1 MHLNEITRL
10 VVQADVC
17 GISAVLDWLKVMQL
31 LFEQPL
37 PILESR
43 EAVRQLRVRRF
54 RRGKAMSYFRFDRSD
69 ISKMLPGTRRSGC
82 VLVEV

>member
-31 LFEQPL
+31 LFEQPS

-43 EAVRQLRVRRF
+43 DAVRQRWGRRF
-54 RRGKAMSYFRFDRSD
+54 LEGEGYVVFPF
-69 ISKMLPGTRRSGC
+69 
-82 VLVEV
+82 